1 MQALLSKEDRIFVA
15 GHRGMVGSAILRCL
29 KKNGYFSKDNP
40 GNILYANREQL
51 NLLDFQ
57 SVKKWF
63 TKSKPDVVIIAAAKV
78 GGIIANSK
86 YPYDFLSENLKI
98 QQNLIESSI
107 EIGVKRLLFL
117 GSSCIYPKYSAQPI
131 VEDELLNG
139 ILEKTNEPY
148 AIAKI
153 AGLKLCEALRD
164 QKGFDAISLMPTNL
178 YGPGDNY
185 HKENSHVFAALLRK
199 FIEAKREN
207 LKEVVCWGTGSPLRE
222 FLHVDDLADACLF
235 ALERWD
241 PLKKN
246 SPKDRNGV
254 SLKFLNIGT
263 GKDIS
268 IRDLAAKISKEVK
281 YAGSIKWDESKPDGT
296 PRKLLDISKIKSI
309 GWEPKISLSEG
320 LRMTIQDILTN
331 KPF

>member
-1 MQALLSKEDRIFVA
+1 MKALLSKEDRIFVA
-15 GHRGMVGSAILRCL
+15 GHKGMVGSAILRCL
-29 KKNGYFSKDNP
+29 KKNGYFSKNNP
-40 GNILYANREQL
+40 GNILCVNRGEL
-51 NLLDFQ
+51 NLLDFE

-63 TKSKPDVVIIAAAKV
+63 KKFKPDVVIIAAAKV

-86 YPYDFLSENLKI
+86 YPYDFLAENLKI
-98 QQNLIESSI
+98 QQNLIENSI
-107 EIGVKRLLFL
+107 ETGVKRLLFL
-117 GSSCIYPKYSAQPI
+117 GSSCIYPKYAVQPI
-131 VEDELLNG
+131 AEEELLNG

-153 AGLKLCEALRD
+153 AGIKLCEAIRK
-164 QKGFDAISLMPTNL
+164 QKGFDAIALMPTNL

-185 HKENSHVFAALLRK
+185 HIENSHVFAALLRK
-199 FIEAKREN
+199 FIEAKRKN
-207 LKEVVCWGTGSPLRE
+207 IREVICWGTGNPLRE
-222 FLHVDDLADACLF
+222 FLYVDDLADACLF

-241 PLKKN
+241 PSN
-246 SPKDRNGV
+246 INAPKDKYGV

-268 IRDLAAKISKEVK
+268 IRDLAAKISKEVE
-281 YAGSIKWDESKPDGT
+281 YEGSIVWDESKPDGT
-296 PRKLLDISKIKSI
+296 PRKLLDITKVKSI

-320 LRMTIQDILTN
+320 LRMTIQDILTY